1 MSGGF
6 PSASFCGYFAL
17 IAADSHRAIKGKIYR
32 EEVHRGHVR
41 TKGAGHPHADNAE
54 ADSTAQLKAAIP
66 IVFIGIQRA
75 AVSRLSSDDLS
86 SHLHRSRHKKTV

>member
-1 MSGGF
+1 
-6 PSASFCGYFAL
+6 L
-17 IAADSHRAIKGKIYR
+17 IAADSHRAIKGEDLSGEVYR
-32 EEVHRGHVR
+32 GNVR

-75 AVSRLSSDDLS
+75 ARVASHQAISVVISIAHVTRRLYETQRVVIAMISL
-86 SHLHRSRHKKTV
+86 